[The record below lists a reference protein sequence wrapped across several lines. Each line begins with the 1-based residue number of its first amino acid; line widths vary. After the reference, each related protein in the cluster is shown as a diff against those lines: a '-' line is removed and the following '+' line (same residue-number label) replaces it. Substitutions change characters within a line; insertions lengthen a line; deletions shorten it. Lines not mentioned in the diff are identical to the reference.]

1 MPFPP
6 SLFVHSPLP
15 LPPPTL
21 PSHSPLPLSPPTLPS
36 QLVLRDN
43 QIKEVPPEIAYCSNL
58 QQFHLQVN
66 QINVL
71 PVELGEKK
79 RREGGEWRGMIRRQG
94 RLLMVVL
101 GTFYAWP
108 WYQGGQQLTAVCCSW
123 GMCSADWTPH
133 TRHRVHCTA

>member
-1 MPFPP
+1 MVIP
-6 SLFVHSPLP
+6 PLP
-15 LPPPTL
+15 IHPPL
-21 PSHSPLPLSPPTLPS
+21 PPTLPS

-79 RREGGEWRGMIRRQG
+79 GGEGG
-94 RLLMVVL
+94 
-101 GTFYAWP
+101 
-108 WYQGGQQLTAVCCSW
+108 GGLV
-123 GMCSADWTPH
+123 GD
-133 TRHRVHCTA
+133 RVGY